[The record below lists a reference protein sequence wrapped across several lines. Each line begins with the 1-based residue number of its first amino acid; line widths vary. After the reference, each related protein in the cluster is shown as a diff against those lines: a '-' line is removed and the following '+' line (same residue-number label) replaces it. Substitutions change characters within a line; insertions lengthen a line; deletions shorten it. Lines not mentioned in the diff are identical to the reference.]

1 MLSRYTINICKLIW
15 GKAKEG
21 RNIILLHLLFPLN
34 LPPSYLFFLPLFT
47 LQFIYFFKL
56 NKNLTNLE
64 GEVSDTHCLILAL
77 NNPRALPLVSIGR
90 S

>member
-1 MLSRYTINICKLIW
+1 MGKGKRGEEYHSSSSAISFKSPSILSIFL
-15 GKAKEG
+15 
-21 RNIILLHLLFPLN
+21 
-34 LPPSYLFFLPLFT
+34 LPLFT